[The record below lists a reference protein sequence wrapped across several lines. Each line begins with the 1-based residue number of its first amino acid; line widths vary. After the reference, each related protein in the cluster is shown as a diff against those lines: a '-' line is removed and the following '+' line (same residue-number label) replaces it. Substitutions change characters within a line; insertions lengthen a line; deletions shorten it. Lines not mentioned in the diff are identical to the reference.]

1 VKARLV
7 FGGRTVAVLAVVVPM
22 LALFAYVAVR
32 SGPLAP
38 VPVTLASVELAS
50 LSPAL
55 YGIGTIEARYTHR
68 IGPVTPGRVARVDV
82 QVGERVLAGQVLGEM
97 DPVDLDERLAAQSA
111 LLLRASAALLAAES
125 QVRDAVARETYAGA
139 QARRYDTL
147 FGKRLVSADA
157 VEAHRQEHEVAR
169 AALTAARALREA
181 AAQDLAAMRADR
193 AALERQRANLQLVAP
208 IDGLVATRL
217 ADPGTTL
224 VAGQPVLEV
233 IDPTTL
239 WVSVRFDQLRAG
251 GLRADLPAVVVMR
264 SKSGAPLA
272 GRVLRVEPMADAV
285 TEETL
290 AKVVFISPPD
300 PLPPV
305 GELVEVT
312 VPLPA
317 LPPAPVVPNASLQRV
332 DGKLGVWVVDGDRP
346 RFVPVRTGESDLEGR
361 VQVLDGVV
369 DGTRVVQYSQR
380 SLIRS
385 SRLRVVERLADAGT

>member
-1 VKARLV
+1 MRARLGA
-7 FGGRTVAVLAVVVPM
+7 GGRTLAVLAVVVPM

-38 VPVTLASVELAS
+38 VPVTLASVERAS

-55 YGIGTIEARYTHR
+55 FGIGTVEARYTHR
-68 IGPVTPGRVARVDV
+68 IGPVASGRVARVDV
-82 QVGERVLAGQVLGEM
+82 QVGERVHAGQVLGEM
-97 DPVDLDERLAAQSA
+97 DPVDLDERITAQSA
-111 LLLRASAALLAAES
+111 MLQRAAAALLAAES

-147 FGKRLVSADA
+147 LEQRLVSADA

-169 AALTAARALREA
+169 AALSTARALREA

-208 IDGLVATRL
+208 VDGLVATRL

-224 VAGQPVLEV
+224 VAGQPVVEV
-233 IDPTTL
+233 IDPATL

-264 SKSGAPLA
+264 SQPGAPLA

-290 AKVVFISPPD
+290 AKVVFIAPPD

-317 LPPAPVVPNASLQRV
+317 LPPSLVVPNASLQRV
-332 DGKLGVWVVDGDRP
+332 DGKLGVWVVDGARA
-346 RFVPVRTGESDLEGR
+346 RFVPVRIGAGDLEGH

-369 DGTRVVQYSQR
+369 DGERVVQYSQR
-380 SLIRS
+380 SLDRS
-385 SRLRVVERLADAGT
+385 SRLRIVERLPGTGT